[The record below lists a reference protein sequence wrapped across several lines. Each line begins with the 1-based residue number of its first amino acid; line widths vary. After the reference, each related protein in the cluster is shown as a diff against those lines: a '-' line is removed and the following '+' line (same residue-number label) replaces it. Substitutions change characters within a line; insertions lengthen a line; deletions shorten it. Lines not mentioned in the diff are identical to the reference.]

1 MPLGR
6 RISKDVAARMEA
18 DRGLAGTYRDR
29 LGDAT
34 SAEAALR
41 AAQAEGRP
49 ADEVKALDVAFDLAL
64 TAAIE
69 AAQAAER
76 VEMGPKTY
84 APEGQDGAARRAAE
98 IAARKARA
106 RWSVRPWTDEI
117 DRLRTARETHR
128 LSYRAGRGVTAVA

>member
-18 DRGLAGTYRDR
+18 DRGLAGSYRDR
-29 LGDAT
+29 LAAARA
-34 SAEAALR
+34 AEAELR
-41 AAQAEGRP
+41 AAQGEGRP
-49 ADEVKALDVAFDLAL
+49 ADEVKALEIAFDRAL

-84 APEGQDGAARRAAE
+84 APEGDGAARRAAE

-117 DRLRTARETHR
+117 DRLRTAREAHR
-128 LSYRAGRGVTAVA
+128 LSYRAGRGVAVS